1 MQAYSQHFTAAELNC
16 RCGCKPPTGVAINL
30 AKLAQALEALRVLVG
45 GPIHITSGYRCPE
58 HNKRVGGADLSQH
71 TQGLA
76 ADIVVKGM
84 TPRKVASL
92 AARVPVLAAGGIG
105 TYRGWVHIDVRP
117 NGPARWQG

>member
-1 MQAYSQHFTAAELNC
+1 MHGYSQHFTHAELNC

-30 AKLAQALEALRVLVG
+30 ARLASALEAIRVLVG
-45 GPIHITSGYRCPE
+45 GPIHVTSGYRCPE
-58 HNKRVGGADLSQH
+58 HNRRVGGADMSQH

-105 TYRGWVHIDVRP
+105 TYRGWVHVDVRP